1 MKIILETMEDI
12 EDFKELLGVAQ
23 VSETE
28 VKTEPV
34 TKKKATKKEE
44 KVQAPKEEVK
54 DEEEEEVKEE
64 PKTEKV
70 EAENVGVDEAPTDT
84 KDTEVKT
91 VTKEDVQN
99 VCKVKIKAG
108 KSTEVKEIIKA
119 HGATKIS
126 DIKEEDYEKIV
137 AELGVL

>member
-12 EDFKELLGVAQ
+12 KDFKELLGVTSTQ
-23 VSETE
+23 VPEVE
-28 VKTEPV
+28 VKKET
-34 TKKKATKKEE
+34 KKATKKEE
-44 KVQAPKEEVK
+44 KVQAPKV
-54 DEEEEEVKEE
+54 EVKEE

-84 KDTEVKT
+84 KDTKYTEVKT

-99 VCKVKIKAG
+99 ACKIKMKAG